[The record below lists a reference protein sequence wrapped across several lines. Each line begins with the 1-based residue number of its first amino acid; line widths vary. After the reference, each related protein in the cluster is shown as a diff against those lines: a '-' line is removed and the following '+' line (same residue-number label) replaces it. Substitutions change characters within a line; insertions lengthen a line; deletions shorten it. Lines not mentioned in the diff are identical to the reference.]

1 MKNEIKLVL
10 EKIKGSPGLAKT
22 LPDTANIIEDVG
34 MDSLEMMD
42 FMLEV
47 ENHFEMEID
56 FERLEFEFLESIEK
70 FSEFLSREKYNGA
83 SPGIK

>member
-10 EKIKGSPGLAKT
+10 EKIKGSPGLAKI

-34 MDSLEMMD
+34 LDSLEMMD

-70 FSEFLSREKYNGA
+70 FSGFLYREKSIRA
-83 SPGIK
+83 SLGKK